1 MNPQKDL
8 KLLLKGLT
16 PRLQKGS
23 YIFYSQPQVASE
35 LIQSAISI
43 FKEKEGISLI
53 LPKEIADQQNLSYS
67 FVAAWITLEVHSA
80 LDAVGLTATFS
91 QALTEQNISC
101 NVVAGFYHDHIF
113 VDIKDAEKSMQ
124 VLRNLS
130 QEA

>member
-16 PRLQKGS
+16 PTLNKGS
-23 YIFYSQPQVASE
+23 YIFYSQAHPPSN

-53 LPKEIADQQNLSYS
+53 LPKEVAEQENINYE

-80 LDAVGLTATFS
+80 LDAVGLTAAFS
-91 QALTEQNISC
+91 HALTAHNISC
-101 NVVAGFYHDHIF
+101 NVVAGFFHDHIF

-124 VLRNLS
+124 VLKNLS
-130 QEA
+130 QEV